1 MTSFFK
7 KLNTLVQSQINDV
20 IRPLSS
26 DESDSDTPRKRTAR
40 QEVSKGLSRDV
51 QMLRKRIE
59 DALDYERTL
68 QTRVDKLYADITRW
82 DDYVDKAVAQG
93 REGDAKMGLGQLQQA
108 QRNLAQAEES
118 LREHQE
124 VTQDLINRVNY
135 MEYVVNQASEEATSA
150 TSGDNASRSKIPVEV
165 DNDEDEAVA
174 ESQEPSQTVHV
185 IGQAPDTSRLA
196 KPSEPS
202 PQPPKAT
209 ATSQPSES
217 KPNAQKPSASSTPKQ
232 VQTPS
237 VAPTPKTT
245 PASPEAHGDQPKK
258 RKDRYAE
265 KGDQEYAEG
274 VELAKQINEKLDT
287 TREKLAELVAQSTP
301 LEPQRDVIEEVKR
314 EIDQQAVDADL
325 AKRLA
330 RLSKPDEKS

>member
-26 DESDSDTPRKRTAR
+26 DEGDSDTPRKRTAR

-51 QMLRKRIE
+51 QMLRKRID

-68 QTRVDKLYADITRW
+68 QTRVDKLYGDITRW

-108 QRNLAQAEES
+108 QRNLAQAEDS

-135 MEYVVNQASEEATSA
+135 MEYVVNQPSEEATVSA
-150 TSGDNASRSKIPVEV
+150 PSNSHAPRGKIPVEIES
-165 DNDEDEAVA
+165 DDSEEVA
-174 ESQEPSQTVHV
+174 ESDEPSQTVHV
-185 IGQAPDTSRLA
+185 IGQAPDISRLA
-196 KPSEPS
+196 KPSDPT
-202 PQPPKAT
+202 PQAPVAKPM
-209 ATSQPSES
+209 PSEPTPKS
-217 KPNAQKPSASSTPKQ
+217 EKPSTSPAPKQ
-232 VQTPS
+232 VQTPP
-237 VAPTPKTT
+237 VTPPPAPKATT
-245 PASPEAHGDQPKK
+245 PEASDDQPKK
-258 RKDRYAE
+258 PKSRYAE

-274 VELAKQINEKLDT
+274 VALAKQINEKLDT

-314 EIDQQAVDADL
+314 EIDQQAIDADL

-330 RLSKPDEKS
+330 RLSKPDEKP